1 MSALIIVL
9 IGLAGWEA
17 LVRLGG
23 VDELILPAPTQVLDS
38 LWTDRSILAP
48 DLATTTWEVLF
59 GLAVA
64 IAAGALLGIAMHVS
78 PRARRAL
85 RPLVIGSQA
94 VPVPVIAP
102 LVILVLGFGMAPKVL
117 LIALV
122 CFFPVAINLY
132 DGLRDTDADARKLL
146 RSLDA
151 TRWQTLRMLELPS
164 ALPAT
169 FTGVKI
175 AAAVAVI
182 GAVFAEWA
190 GSDAGLGHALL
201 TANGQLATARAF
213 AATLLLFL
221 LAVVLYGAFALARAA
236 RRRLDPAL
244 DSRRTMTRLV
254 LLLALLTAVV
264 AGCGEKS
271 DAPSAGSGK
280 TEKLT
285 VMLDWFPNADH
296 AGLYAAQASG
306 EYERAGLDVKFVTPS
321 DAATP
326 LKLLQAG
333 RVDLAMSYQPDVLL
347 ARDQGADV
355 VAVGALVQKPLTSL
369 MSLGAKGVTEPKQL
383 AGKTVG
389 TAGIPYQSAY
399 LKTILDKAGVDPA
412 RSRRS
417 TSASS

>member
-9 IGLAGWEA
+9 VGLAGWEA

-48 DLATTTWEVLF
+48 DLATTTWEVLL

-64 IAAGALLGIAMHVS
+64 IAAGAVLGVAMHVS

-102 LVILVLGFGMAPKVL
+102 LVILVLGFGTAPKVL
-117 LIALV
+117 LVALV

-213 AATLLLFL
+213 AATVLLFL
-221 LAVVLYGAFALARAA
+221 LAVVLYGAFALLE
-236 RRRLDPAL
+236 RR
-244 DSRRTMTRLV
+244 
-254 LLLALLTAVV
+254 VV
-264 AGCGEKS
+264 
-271 DAPSAGSGK
+271 
-280 TEKLT
+280 
-285 VMLDWFPNADH
+285 DW
-296 AGLYAAQASG
+296 
-306 EYERAGLDVKFVTPS
+306 TP
-321 DAATP
+321 
-326 LKLLQAG
+326 
-333 RVDLAMSYQPDVLL
+333 
-347 ARDQGADV
+347 
-355 VAVGALVQKPLTSL
+355 
-369 MSLGAKGVTEPKQL
+369 
-383 AGKTVG
+383 
-389 TAGIPYQSAY
+389 
-399 LKTILDKAGVDPA
+399 
-412 RSRRS
+412 RS
-417 TSASS
+417 TPGGP

>member
-23 VDELILPAPTQVLDS
+23 VDELILPAPTQVIDS
-38 LWTDRSILAP
+38 LWTDRGILAP
-48 DLATTTWEVLF
+48 DLATTTWEVLL

-117 LIALV
+117 LVALV

-221 LAVVLYGAFALARAA
+221 LAVVLYGAFALLE
-236 RRRLDPAL
+236 RR
-244 DSRRTMTRLV
+244 
-254 LLLALLTAVV
+254 VV
-264 AGCGEKS
+264 
-271 DAPSAGSGK
+271 
-280 TEKLT
+280 
-285 VMLDWFPNADH
+285 DW
-296 AGLYAAQASG
+296 
-306 EYERAGLDVKFVTPS
+306 TP
-321 DAATP
+321 
-326 LKLLQAG
+326 
-333 RVDLAMSYQPDVLL
+333 
-347 ARDQGADV
+347 
-355 VAVGALVQKPLTSL
+355 
-369 MSLGAKGVTEPKQL
+369 
-383 AGKTVG
+383 
-389 TAGIPYQSAY
+389 
-399 LKTILDKAGVDPA
+399 
-412 RSRRS
+412 RS
-417 TSASS
+417 TPGGP